1 MSNRTDLGMDT
12 QLGVSP
18 TINSEERGRNPSPSA
33 NFSRESS
40 LASSGRSTPYHERM
54 EVDDVHRTEKSNIE
68 SRELSYETE
77 QEKAIRVSMAANQ
90 QANPQAPTRP
100 PGDNS
105 DETPTHGQHEDNVF
119 NIQLPYDTNA
129 PTEPDLWSGSF
140 HPISLHRS
148 MEHIASDF
156 KNIKVTLNFLAKY
169 IQNKQVDGNSANDF
183 SDFEGMGDAIWNFI
197 SSVYGA
203 KWDVLH
209 TDNKSN
215 TLRAKISSKF
225 TPKIPAPAS
234 NGNNKKEIPKS
245 TPVTINKAPPLPP
258 LPAKSK
264 KEINT
269 ISKYFLTKKNP
280 VKSPNA
286 SSTSKSGKSYTQAS
300 KPSVST
306 SEVLKIKETFP
317 SLNAQKIDQVNSIVN
332 GQNKEKPRIKMTTK
346 GPSRKQIIIP
356 MSNENIVSFMKN
368 SSLHVANINRSL
380 RNAKTDILVD
390 YIRSDNAGISVI
402 VNKIAQQSDI
412 SIIDKYIKNSNDINS
427 LQVEDTRLPMSKSYL
442 KITGIPYYPYSD
454 NRQTKLL
461 SDDIQNILKQNHI
474 FDNISL
480 ASKPRVIKVSPK
492 SDMALVWINIWDVQ
506 SGKNAKMLINRCFNI
521 GNFIATIRGANMN
534 PGVPLCKNCW
544 KWGHATMSCR
554 IQGSRC
560 VKCNGPHK
568 LEHHREFGWC
578 CKAND
583 KTNPP
588 RLETK
593 SGEPCPHTFK
603 CSNCKGDHQADSA
616 QCPFWR
622 HRFNREWHVKKYTE
636 IHENRSKSIRS
647 SVNAV
652 PN

>member
-1 MSNRTDLGMDT
+1 MD
-12 QLGVSP
+12 
-18 TINSEERGRNPSPSA
+18 
-33 NFSRESS
+33 
-40 LASSGRSTPYHERM
+40 
-54 EVDDVHRTEKSNIE
+54 
-68 SRELSYETE
+68 
-77 QEKAIRVSMAANQ
+77 
-90 QANPQAPTRP
+90 
-100 PGDNS
+100 

-119 NIQLPYDTNA
+119 NIQLPYNTNA
-129 PTEPDLWSGSF
+129 PTEPELWSGSF
-140 HPISLHRS
+140 HPISLHGS
-148 MEHIASDF
+148 MEHVASDF

-264 KEINT
+264 KEINM

-280 VKSPNA
+280 VESPNT
-286 SSTSKSGKSYTQAS
+286 SSTSKSGKLYAQAS

-368 SSLHVANINRSL
+368 SSLHVANINRLL

-390 YIRSDNAGISVI
+390 YIRPDNAGISVI

-427 LQVEDTRLPMSKSYL
+427 LQVEDARLPMSKSYL
-442 KITGIPYYPYSD
+442 KITGILYYPYSD
-454 NRQTKLL
+454 NRQTKLS

-492 SDMALVWINIWDVQ
+492 SDMALVWIDIWEVQ
-506 SGKNAKMLINRCFNI
+506 SGKNTKMLINRCFNI

-560 VKCNGPHK
+560 VKCSGPHK
-568 LEHHREFGWC
+568 SEHHREFGWC